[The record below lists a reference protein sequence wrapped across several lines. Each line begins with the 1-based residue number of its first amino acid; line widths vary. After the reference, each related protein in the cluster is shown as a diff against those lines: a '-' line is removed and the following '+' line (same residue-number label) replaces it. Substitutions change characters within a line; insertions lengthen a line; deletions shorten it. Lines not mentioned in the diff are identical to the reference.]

1 MNNEMQFNIACKLS
15 TYMQTNLVGEI
26 MVRFITKRKM
36 IGIGEIWG
44 GGQPIFAD
52 LAIPTP
58 KNPKK
63 NKFGIGKNWQKY
75 GKIDKNWQKNLIVT
89 LKIQNSKFGIGK
101 NKQKLAKYG
110 KTWQK

>member
-1 MNNEMQFNIACKLS
+1 M
-15 TYMQTNLVGEI
+15 
-26 MVRFITKRKM
+26 
-36 IGIGEIWG
+36 G
-44 GGQPIFAD
+44 GGGNLFLPILLFPP
-52 LAIPTP
+52 LRFQ
-58 KNPKK
+58 KK
-63 NKFGIGKNWQKY
+63 QVGKNWQKY